1 MEAILFEMSINSIS
15 MAFVKDVPITV
26 AVMID
31 KRYDNDMYLVEDFIS
46 MPVPEDVEIKLKKIG
61 IIETVQ
67 NSPFMAIQAFTKS
80 NYIDVAEAYYNNKP
94 LSFYS
99 YDSIYDWKID
109 KGNKFIITDESA
121 LSYFITSLWNNLN
134 PNLLKIHEFDG
145 VHTIVLGKQMK
156 VLKKML
162 EWFNR
167 PNSMYIDDGW
177 VEQANKEMQNESE
190 EWMKLMIS
198 AEKEK
203 KLERSALKLIRD
215 IYGDKS

>member
-1 MEAILFEMSINSIS
+1 MEAILFEMYISSDS
-15 MAFVKDVPITV
+15 MAFAKDIPITV

-121 LSYFITSLWNNLN
+121 LSYFITYLWNNLN
-134 PNLLKIHEFDG
+134 HNLLKIHEFDG
-145 VHTIVLGKQMK
+145 VHTIVLGKT
-156 VLKKML
+156 
-162 EWFNR
+162 
-167 PNSMYIDDGW
+167 
-177 VEQANKEMQNESE
+177 NESSQE
-190 EWMKLMIS
+190 DS
-198 AEKEK
+198 
-203 KLERSALKLIRD
+203 
-215 IYGDKS
+215 